1 MKKLIA
7 MLLVFALIFCVF
19 AGCKSNEPATD
30 DTKPAESSGT
40 GDAAKTDT
48 AQKPK
53 IGVMIFDYTN
63 AYVTYI
69 RNSITNECG
78 DNAELLMVDAQNDQS
93 KQVEQLDNLIQQG
106 VDAIAINAVATESA
120 GILIEKVRDA
130 GIPVVFFNRCP
141 SEEDLMSYDDCYY
154 VGTTPEQS
162 GQMQAEMAWKAFQ
175 KNPELDKNGDGI
187 MQYVIIKGTPGHP
200 DAEARTQA
208 NQDTLAEL
216 GANVELLDVQTGQF
230 KTVEAK
236 EVMDAW
242 IGKYGEGVEMVLTN
256 SDAMTLG
263 AYEALKGANMK
274 CGIVGINAL
283 PEVLPHIE
291 SGEIIGS
298 ILSDAAKEGRCI
310 YRMCYNL
317 ATGADVLTNVEGE
330 FGSMRDIRVSYI
342 PIDADNLQTAE
353 DIYASILN

>member
-1 MKKLIA
+1 MKKRIA
-7 MLLVFALIFCVF
+7 LLLALVLSISLL
-19 AGCKSNEPATD
+19 AGCTNSAGQNSTQTPGSS
-30 DTKPAESSGT
+30 DTAESASPP
-40 GDAAKTDT
+40 AAK
-48 AQKPK
+48 KPK

-69 RNSITNECG
+69 RNSINNECG
-78 DNAELLMVDAQNDQS
+78 DSAELLMVDAQNDQS

-106 VDAIAINAVATESA
+106 VDVIAINAVATESA

-141 SEEDLMSYDDCYY
+141 SQEDLLSYDDCYY

-162 GQMQAEMAWKAFQ
+162 GEMQAEMAWKAFQ
-175 KNPELDKNGDGI
+175 ADPALDKNGDGV

-208 NQDTLAEL
+208 NQDTLAAL
-216 GANVELLDVQTGQF
+216 GASVELLDVQTGQF
-230 KTVEAK
+230 VTAEAK
-236 EVMDAW
+236 NVMDAW
-242 IGKYGEGVEMVLTN
+242 IGKYGDGVEMVLTN

-263 AYEALKGANMK
+263 AYEALTANNMK
-274 CGIVGINAL
+274 CGVVGINAL
-283 PEVLPHIE
+283 PEVLPLIE
-291 SGEIIGS
+291 KGEIIGS

-330 FGSMRDIRVSYI
+330 FGEMRDIRVPYI
-342 PIDADNLQTAE
+342 PIDVENLQTAE

>member
-1 MKKLIA
+1 

-40 GDAAKTDT
+40 GDAAKTDA

-120 GILIEKVRDA
+120 G
-130 GIPVVFFNRCP
+130 
-141 SEEDLMSYDDCYY
+141 YDDCYY